1 MVQLPSKQYSLEL
14 SNETVGSLVSE
25 KSRVIGRQYGHT
37 ELRLLDKNTPI
48 DHNVS
53 TDIYVVKPHHIG
65 IYIYICSQA
74 TPYRCIDFSK
84 IVEDLFYV
92 FYLCMYLTLL

>member
-14 SNETVGSLVSE
+14 SNETVGSFVSV
-25 KSRVIGRQYGHT
+25 KSRVIGRDYGHI
-37 ELRLLDKNTPI
+37 ELSLLDKNTPI

-65 IYIYICSQA
+65 TFI
-74 TPYRCIDFSK
+74 FSR
-84 IVEDLFYV
+84 
-92 FYLCMYLTLL
+92 

>member
-14 SNETVGSLVSE
+14 SNETVVSLVSA
-25 KSRVIGRQYGHT
+25 KSGVIGQVYGHT

-53 TDIYVVKPHHIG
+53 MDIYVVKPHHIG
-65 IYIYICSQA
+65 TFILSH
-74 TPYRCIDFSK
+74 
-84 IVEDLFYV
+84 
-92 FYLCMYLTLL
+92 

>member
-14 SNETVGSLVSE
+14 SNETVGSLVSV
-25 KSRVIGRQYGHT
+25 KSRVIGRDYGHT
-37 ELRLLDKNTPI
+37 ELSLLDKNTPI

-65 IYIYICSQA
+65 TFILS
-74 TPYRCIDFSK
+74 R
-84 IVEDLFYV
+84 
-92 FYLCMYLTLL
+92 